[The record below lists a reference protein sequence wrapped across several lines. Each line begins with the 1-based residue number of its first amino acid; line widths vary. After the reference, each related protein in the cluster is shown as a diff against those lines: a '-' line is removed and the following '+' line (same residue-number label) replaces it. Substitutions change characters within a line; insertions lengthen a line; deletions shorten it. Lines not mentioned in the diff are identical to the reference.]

1 MKNTFRYLGLMVCT
15 AALLTGCEAESTA
28 DISDV
33 TNFAVFELTGSDEIL
48 LQKGEEYVEPGAT
61 AEEAGE
67 PVDVSTTIS
76 KGWFRGNTFDTDIP
90 DFYTVSYS
98 AVNQDGFEATA
109 GRTIIVAENGDLVE
123 DISGLYR
130 SSIVRN
136 GATNPNQQGIEY
148 VLIWEKEPGVY
159 GISDA
164 IGGWYMYGTNYGI
177 GYAAQGATITKSGP
191 NSFSSTSTVP
201 VGAFGGEAK
210 ITAITTN
217 PQAKTIDITTNWAT
231 YGYVFE
237 VHLEQVQF

>member
-1 MKNTFRYLGLMVCT
+1 MKNTFRYLSYLACCGF
-15 AALLTGCEAESTA
+15 LLTGCEAESTA
-28 DISDV
+28 EISEV
-33 TNFAVFELTGSDEIL
+33 TNFAVFDLTGSDEIL
-48 LQKGEEYVEPGAT
+48 LHKGEEYVEPGAT

-67 PVDVSTTIS
+67 PVEVSTNIS
-76 KGWFRGNTFDTDIP
+76 QGWFRGQNFDTDIS

-98 AVNQDGFEATA
+98 AINQDGFEATVS
-109 GRTIIVAENGDLVE
+109 RTIIVAENGDLVD

-177 GYAAQGATITKSGP
+177 GYAAQGATITKNGP
-191 NSFSSTSTVP
+191 NSFTSSSTVP

-231 YGYVFE
+231 FGYVFE

>member
-1 MKNTFRYLGLMVCT
+1 MKNAVIYLSLVICCVLFT
-15 AALLTGCEAESTA
+15 ACEKESTA
-28 DISDV
+28 DVSEV
-33 TNFAVFELTGSDEIL
+33 TNFAVFDLAGSDEVL
-48 LQKGEEYVEPGAT
+48 LHKGEEYVEPGAT

-67 PVDVSTTIS
+67 SVDVTTSIS
-76 KGWFRGNTFDTDIP
+76 KGWFRGQQFDNSIP
-90 DFYTVSYS
+90 DFYTVNYS
-98 AVNQDGFEATA
+98 AINQDGFEATA
-109 GRTIIVAENGDLVE
+109 GRTIIVAQNGDLVE

-136 GATNPNQQGIEY
+136 GATNSNQQGIEY

-177 GYAAQGATITKSGP
+177 GYAAQGATIKVNGP
-191 NSFSSTSTVP
+191 NSFSSDSTFG

-210 ITAITTN
+210 ITEFTTD
-217 PQAKTIDITTNWAT
+217 PQAKTIDFTTNWAT